1 MFMTRITAQ
10 HRLQQSTTA
19 LPEVEY
25 GIILLRVIG
34 EHAETCEAL
43 VTGRRLDSTHTRVL
57 DVIRHNR
64 YRSTDYTPTG

>member
-1 MFMTRITAQ
+1 MFMIRITAQ

-25 GIILLRVIG
+25 GMILLHVYNW
-34 EHAETCEAL
+34 ACEAL
-43 VTGRRLDSTHTRVL
+43 VTGRRLDSTHSRVL